1 MYLKEKTEIHSIL
14 KHLYEKYSQSIADC
28 ISYSNIPNYI
38 TMHTWAKTS
47 KDSQKIQEALQTE
60 GFKDIIPRIMLYG
73 YYFDCWVDKLLRI
86 K

>member
-1 MYLKEKTEIHSIL
+1 
-14 KHLYEKYSQSIADC
+14 
-28 ISYSNIPNYI
+28 
-38 TMHTWAKTS
+38 MHTWAKTS